1 MKKLRNLEWGN
12 YRHPEFLK
20 SLDLSVNELKF
31 IRVFLKRGSVA
42 LVNEVLREQKPSK
55 IILTKT
61 IFPPDSENEKK
72 LKRNY

>member
-42 LVNEVLREQKPSK
+42 LVNEILKERKRKQNNPYKNSFPSRLRKREK
-55 IILTKT
+55 I
-61 IFPPDSENEKK
+61 EA
-72 LKRNY
+72 